1 MRTIVSPVFTSGKL
15 KLMVPHVDK
24 CGDNMEELLRTAS
37 MTGEV
42 LEAKEMYGKFTLDSI
57 ATSGFGIE
65 SNSYKDP
72 DNIFR
77 INARKLVR
85 WGLVI
90 IDDGINFKNTFSSPR
105 DPKYASSSDI
115 LKFLVIM
122 VTPKLAKLLGIYM
135 FDKSLCY
142 FFINIVRKTMENRR

>member
-15 KLMVPHVDK
+15 KLMVPHIAK
-24 CGDNMEELLRTAS
+24 CGANMEDLLKTAA

-42 LEAKEMYGKFTLDSI
+42 LEAKEMYGKYTLDSI

-77 INARKLVR
+77 INAMKLTR
-85 WGLVI
+85 
-90 IDDGINFKNTFSSPR
+90 
-105 DPKYASSSDI
+105 
-115 LKFLVIM
+115 
-122 VTPKLAKLLGIYM
+122 
-135 FDKSLCY
+135 
-142 FFINIVRKTMENRR
+142 